1 MTGNVDHWNHD
12 DRLVQCCD
20 DANGATIIVNLDA
33 RQVLFRNC
41 LWPRT
46 VFALGRRSE
55 SLVPVEDIVAA
66 SVLGPS
72 GVKYHDASIRKLVI
86 HTVDART
93 AINTSAEGFDQLSR
107 FMLTLC
113 EGKPVPSMSIDN
125 PVVGVII
132 AIVLVV
138 ALVTGLW
145 FFA

>member
-1 MTGNVDHWNHD
+1 MTGNVDHWSPD
-12 DRLVQCCD
+12 DRLLECRD

-46 VFALGRRSE
+46 VFALGKRSE
-55 SLVPVEDIVAA
+55 SLVPFEDIVAA
-66 SVLGPS
+66 SLMGPT

-93 AINTSAEGFDQLSR
+93 AINTSAAGFEALSR
-107 FMLTLC
+107 FMLRLC

-125 PVVGVII
+125 PVVGIII

-138 ALVTGLW
+138 ALVVGLW
-145 FFA
+145 FFT